1 MKKLSLFFALILVS
15 ISFCAKAHDFYSIN
29 SYGDTIYYNITSTSF
44 PYTVEVTFKGNQYTI
59 NNIYYSDTISIPSSV
74 MYNGIQYS
82 VTSIGYNAFSY
93 NDNLTDVEIPSSVKY
108 IGPYAFCS
116 CNGLKVFT
124 IPIDIDSVGIFVFSG
139 CSRLKT
145 INFNARNCYEMRFEA
160 TYADSLTTV
169 NIGDSVK
176 IIPDLSFSNCDHL
189 TYVNMGNSV
198 EVIGYNAFTDCF
210 NLRSITIPTS
220 VDSVAD
226 GGFSLCNGLLTVNY
240 NARNCKT
247 NSMFSA
253 INSITTVNIGSEVEK
268 IPGLTF
274 MCCGGLM
281 TVNFFNSSCIIGPQ
295 AFLDCYALSNLNL
308 GDSVTIIDSSAFLN
322 CYGLTNLT
330 IPNSV
335 TKLNQAAFY
344 NCNGLTSII
353 SFVATPPL
361 IDTFTFLGV
370 NHNIPIYVPCNS
382 VSQYQSAQYWSNFT
396 NIQGIGITTNIIDSV
411 AQGNTYN
418 QYGFNETTAGVYTQN
433 LQTINGCDSTVTL
446 TLSVYTLT
454 TPASFV
460 MQNNQDYI
468 ELSWQGN
475 GNRYEII
482 RNNVFLAS
490 VTETTY
496 QDNDVISGNTY
507 CYQIR
512 AYADNISSELSP
524 ETCQTFL
531 NLNDIEDSQIKANL
545 YPNPTSEKTT
555 LELQGLKSDANV
567 FIYDIM
573 GKAIKTYKINANQKS
588 LEINLNDFT
597 SGIYNIRIINS
608 DFNITKKLIVK

>member
-1 MKKLSLFFALILVS
+1 MKKLSLFFVLILVS
-15 ISFCAKAHDFYSIN
+15 ISFCAKAQYSDFSAVN
-29 SYGDTIYYNITSTSF
+29 NGKTIYYKITSATPPYSVSVF
-44 PYTVEVTFKGNQYTI
+44 LGDYSGAYVIPSTVTDNGITYTVTSIDDTAFIWGNLTSIILPNTI
-59 NNIYYSDTISIPSSV
+59 DSIGLAAFIYCTNLTSITIPSSV
-74 MYNGIQYS
+74 TKIENC
-82 VTSIGYNAFSY
+82 AF
-93 NDNLTDVEIPSSVKY
+93 K
-108 IGPYAFCS
+108 
-116 CNGLKVFT
+116 
-124 IPIDIDSVGIFVFSG
+124 G
-139 CSRLKT
+139 C
-145 INFNARNCYEMRFEA
+145 
-160 TYADSLTTV
+160 
-169 NIGDSVK
+169 
-176 IIPDLSFSNCDHL
+176 
-189 TYVNMGNSV
+189 
-198 EVIGYNAFTDCF
+198 
-210 NLRSITIPTS
+210 
-220 VDSVAD
+220 
-226 GGFSLCNGLLTVNY
+226 
-240 NARNCKT
+240 
-247 NSMFSA
+247 
-253 INSITTVNIGSEVEK
+253 
-268 IPGLTF
+268 
-274 MCCGGLM
+274 
-281 TVNFFNSSCIIGPQ
+281 
-295 AFLDCYALSNLNL
+295 
-308 GDSVTIIDSSAFLN
+308 
-322 CYGLTNLT
+322 TNL
-330 IPNSV
+330 
-335 TKLNQAAFY
+335 A
-344 NCNGLTSII
+344 SII
-353 SFVATPPL
+353 SEANTPPV
-361 IDTFTFLGV
+361 LGTNV
-370 NHNIPIYVPCNS
+370 FNSVPTTIPVYVPCGS
-382 VSQYQSAQYWSNFT
+382 ITQYQSSTGWNNFT
-396 NIQGIGITTNIIDSV
+396 NYQNSVITTNIIDSV

-418 QYGFNETTAGVYTQN
+418 EYGFNETTAGLYTQN

-482 RNNVFLAS
+482 RNNIFLAS

-512 AYADNISSELSP
+512 AYADNISSELSQ